1 MRSPL
6 ASAIQMVEVYGTADT
21 SARGVY
27 VQRRL
32 LRSTAL
38 SLCAA
43 LAVAAVALSARGGKG
58 GRPAVLAQASQ
69 TRESRIHQLMLE
81 KEEGEKGDADAQE
94 KEDGEDEQQGGIE
107 SVNWGKG
114 WGPQVSLHIAFQMKH
129 SEMDT

>member
-1 MRSPL
+1 
-6 ASAIQMVEVYGTADT
+6 MVEVYGTADT

-43 LAVAAVALSARGGKG
+43 LAVAVALSARGGKG

>member
-6 ASAIQMVEVYGTADT
+6 ASAIQMVELYGTAGT

-43 LAVAAVALSARGGKG
+43 LAVAAVVLSVRGGKG
-58 GRPAVLAQASQ
+58 GRLAVLAQASQ
-69 TRESRIHQLMLE
+69 TREARIHQLMLE

-129 SEMDT
+129 SKIDT